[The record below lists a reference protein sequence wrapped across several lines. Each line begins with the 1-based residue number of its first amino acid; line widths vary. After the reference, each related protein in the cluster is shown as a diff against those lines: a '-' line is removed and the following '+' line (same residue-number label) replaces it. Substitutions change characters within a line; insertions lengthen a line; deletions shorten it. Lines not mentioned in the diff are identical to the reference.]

1 MNWNRIE
8 GNWQQMVGRAREKWG
23 ELTDDELIQV
33 QGNRERL
40 SGLIQ
45 ERYGI
50 AQDEAERR
58 IDDWAEGLQDLVA
71 G

>member
-1 MNWNRIE
+1 
-8 GNWQQMVGRAREKWG
+8 MVGSAREKWG
-23 ELTDDELIQV
+23 ELTDDELTQV

-58 IDDWAEGLQDLVA
+58 INDWAEGLKDLVA

>member
-1 MNWNRIE
+1 MNWNMIE
-8 GNWQQMVGRAREKWG
+8 GNWKQVVGRAREKWG
-23 ELTDDELIQV
+23 DLTDDELQQV
-33 QGNRERL
+33 QGNRERF

-50 AQDEAERR
+50 AQDEAERQ
-58 IDDWAEGLQDLVA
+58 IDDWADNLKDLVA

>member
-1 MNWNRIE
+1 MNWNTVE
-8 GNWQQMVGRAREKWG
+8 GNWKQMVGRAREQWG
-23 ELTDDELIQV
+23 DLTDDELQQV

-40 SGLIQ
+40 SGLLQ
-45 ERYGI
+45 ERYGV

-58 IDDWAEGLQDLVA
+58 IDQWAEGLKDLVA